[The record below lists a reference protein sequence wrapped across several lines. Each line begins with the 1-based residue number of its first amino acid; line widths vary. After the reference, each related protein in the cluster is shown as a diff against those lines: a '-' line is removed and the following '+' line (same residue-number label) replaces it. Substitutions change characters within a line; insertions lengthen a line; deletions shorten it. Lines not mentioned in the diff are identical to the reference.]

1 MAEPIILS
9 IKDRV
14 ATITINREKRRNALD
29 HITLDELNA
38 AFDTCAEQ
46 DVTVI
51 ILRGSGTKAFC
62 AGDDIKAYATRTKKE
77 NQLHHARG
85 LRLMEKIEE
94 HPCLVI
100 AAIEGF
106 CLGGGM
112 ELAISCD
119 YRICGSSSVFGLPE
133 VRNLGLLPSWG
144 GLTRLPKILGLS
156 HTKALVLMGNRLTS
170 NQALTLGLI
179 NEVVDDGA
187 VYEHTLNLAADYASE
202 VNRTTVE
209 LAKRVILNAYGAP
222 DTTARLLNELADQV
236 QNPHEILKTNNS

>member
-1 MAEPIILS
+1 MEEPIILA
-9 IKDRV
+9 INNHV
-14 ATITINREKRRNALD
+14 ATVTINREKRRNALD
-29 HITLDELNA
+29 HITLDKLDA
-38 AFDTCAEQ
+38 AFDTCAQQ

-62 AGDDIKAYATRTKKE
+62 VGDDIKAYATRTKKE
-77 NQLHHARG
+77 NQLHHAKG

-119 YRICGSSSVFGLPE
+119 YRICGSGSVFGLPE

-144 GLTRLPKILGLS
+144 GLTRLPKIVGLS

-170 NQALTLGLI
+170 DQALTLGLI
-179 NEVVDDGA
+179 NEVVDDGKA
-187 VYEHTLNLAADYASE
+187 YEHTLDLATDYASE
-202 VNRTTVE
+202 VNQSAVG
-209 LAKRVILNAYGAP
+209 LAKRVMLNAYGAP

-236 QNPHEILKTNNS
+236 HSSDEILTN

>member
-1 MAEPIILS
+1 MEEPIILA
-9 IKDRV
+9 INNHV
-14 ATITINREKRRNALD
+14 ATVTINREKRRNALD
-29 HITLDELNA
+29 HITLDKLDA
-38 AFDTCAEQ
+38 AFDTCAQQ

-77 NQLHHARG
+77 NQLHHAKG

-119 YRICGSSSVFGLPE
+119 YRICGSGSVFGLPE

-144 GLTRLPKILGLS
+144 GLTRLPKIVGLS

-170 NQALTLGLI
+170 DQALTLGLI
-179 NEVVDDGA
+179 NEVVDDGKA
-187 VYEHTLNLAADYASE
+187 YEHTLDLATDYASE
-202 VNRTTVE
+202 VNQSAVG
-209 LAKRVILNAYGAP
+209 LAKRVMLNAYGAP
-222 DTTARLLNELADQV
+222 DTTARLLNELADQI
-236 QNPHEILKTNNS
+236 QSSGEILTN

>member
-1 MAEPIILS
+1 MEEPIILA
-9 IKDRV
+9 INNHV
-14 ATITINREKRRNALD
+14 ATVTINREKRRNALD
-29 HITLDELNA
+29 HITLDKLDA
-38 AFDTCAEQ
+38 AFDTCAQQ

-77 NQLHHARG
+77 NQLHHAKG

-119 YRICGSSSVFGLPE
+119 YRICGSGSVFGLPE

-144 GLTRLPKILGLS
+144 GLTRLPKIVGLS

-170 NQALTLGLI
+170 DQALTLGLI
-179 NEVVDDGA
+179 NEVVDDGKA
-187 VYEHTLNLAADYASE
+187 YEHTLDLATDYASE
-202 VNRTTVE
+202 VNQSVVG
-209 LAKRVILNAYGAP
+209 LAKRVMLNAYGAP
-222 DTTARLLNELADQV
+222 DTTARLLNELADQI
-236 QNPHEILKTNNS
+236 QSSGEILTN

>member
-9 IKDRV
+9 LENRV
-14 ATITINREKRRNALD
+14 ATITINREERRNALD
-29 HITLDELNA
+29 HVTLDKLNA
-38 AFDTCAEQ
+38 AFDTCSEQ

-51 ILRGSGTKAFC
+51 ILRGSGTKSFC
-62 AGDDIKAYATRTKKE
+62 AGDDIKAYAARTKKE
-77 NQLHHARG
+77 NRLHHARG
-85 LRLMEKIEE
+85 LRLFEKIEE

-170 NQALTLGLI
+170 DQALGLGLI
-179 NEVVDDGA
+179 NEVVDDGKA
-187 VYEHTLNLAADYASE
+187 YEHTLNLATNYASE
-202 VNRTTVE
+202 VSRTTVE

-222 DTTARLLNELADQV
+222 ETTARLLNELADQA
-236 QNPHEILKTNNS
+236 QNPHEILKTNDS

>member
-1 MAEPIILS
+1 MEEPIILA
-9 IKDRV
+9 INNHV
-14 ATITINREKRRNALD
+14 ATVTINREKRRDALD
-29 HITLDELNA
+29 HITLDKLDA
-38 AFDTCAEQ
+38 AFDTCAQQ

-77 NQLHHARG
+77 NQLHHAKG

-119 YRICGSSSVFGLPE
+119 YRSCGSGSVFGLPE

-144 GLTRLPKILGLS
+144 GLTRLPKIVGLS

-170 NQALTLGLI
+170 DQALTLGLI
-179 NEVVDDGA
+179 NEVVDDGKA
-187 VYEHTLNLAADYASE
+187 YEHTLDLATDYASE
-202 VNRTTVE
+202 VNQSAVG
-209 LAKRVILNAYGAP
+209 LAKRVMLNAYGAP

-236 QNPHEILKTNNS
+236 QSSDEILTN